1 MRRGL
6 QLVSGHQLMKSE
18 NNGNNLDVGAQP
30 AQNNNAQL
38 VMQDGKKLS
47 SAP

>member
-1 MRRGL
+1 MQQDWR
-6 QLVSGHQLMKSE
+6 LVSGHQLMKSE

-38 VMQDGKKLS
+38 VMPVGRKRL